1 MRADELRAL
10 SLFDGLA
17 DDQLAELT
25 EGSTEV
31 RVEPGA
37 DLFREGEHAD
47 FWWVLIDGAIDLVR
61 HIGREDTVV
70 AKMDVPGRW
79 AGGFRAW
86 DEHGVYLATGRG
98 VADGRV
104 LRVPA
109 EVLREWFNAWF
120 PFGGHL
126 IEGVYRTARSIES
139 TARQRQSL
147 IRLGTLAAGLAHE
160 INNPAAAATRAV
172 DALETASQVLLSS
185 LGRLAQGEIS
195 ARQFT
200 ELDALRRDIEP
211 QAAILDPLALADREE
226 ALASWL
232 SRHGVV
238 CVWMIAPPLAAAG
251 VTVAWCERVALVLEG
266 PALGPSLEW
275 VASTLSAATLLS
287 ELKDSS
293 RRISELVA
301 AIKSYSQMDR
311 ASVQYIDV
319 TDGIESTLLMLRYKL
334 RDGISVVRDY
344 SADVPRIHAFPG
356 ELNQVW
362 TNLIDN
368 AIDAMAGAGT
378 LRLST
383 RVEGNDV
390 VIEVGDTGPGMPPQV
405 TARAFEAFYTTK
417 DVGTG
422 TGLGL
427 DIAWRIV
434 VERHGGTITID
445 SRPGKTVLRVRIPI
459 RPPVPSGEW
468 PTDRPTA
475 AGPIPGA
482 PQPENRDVAMT
493 PGRAHDHTLSSVI
506 VKPFGA

>member
-1 MRADELRAL
+1 MRASELRAL
-10 SLFDGLA
+10 RLFDGLA
-17 DDQLAELT
+17 DHQLAELAEGGT
-25 EGSTEV
+25 EI

-47 FWWVLIDGAIDLVR
+47 FWWVLIDGAVDLVR

-98 VADGRV
+98 VTDGRV

-109 EVLREWFNAWF
+109 EVLRERFNAWF
-120 PFGGHL
+120 PFGRHL

-139 TARQRQSL
+139 TARQRESL
-147 IRLGTLAAGLAHE
+147 ITLGTLAAGLAHE

-172 DALETASQVLLSS
+172 DALQTASQVLLSS
-185 LGRLAQGEIS
+185 LGRLAHGEIS
-195 ARQFT
+195 ASQFT
-200 ELDALRRDIEP
+200 ALDALRREIEP
-211 QAAILDPLALADREE
+211 QAAILDPLTLTDREE

-238 CVWMIAPPLAAAG
+238 REWMIAPPLVAAG
-251 VTVAWCERVALVLEG
+251 ADVAWCERVALVLEG
-266 PALGPSLEW
+266 PALGPGLEW

-287 ELKDSS
+287 ELKDSN
-293 RRISELVA
+293 RRIFELVG

-311 ASVQYIDV
+311 ASVQDVDV
-319 TDGIESTLLMLRYKL
+319 TDGLESSLLMLGYKL
-334 RDGISVVRDY
+334 RDSVTVVRDY
-344 SADVPRIHAFPG
+344 SADLPRIQAYPG

-383 RVEGNDV
+383 GADGNEV

-405 TARAFEAFYTTK
+405 AARAFEAFYTTK
-417 DVGTG
+417 DVGKG

-427 DIAWRIV
+427 DIAQRIV

-445 SRPGKTVLRVRIPI
+445 SRPGETVLRVRIPY
-459 RPPVPSGEW
+459 RPAANGQ
-468 PTDRPTA
+468 PTRLTTA
-475 AGPIPGA
+475 GSYPRSDSARKTRCG
-482 PQPENRDVAMT
+482 RDT
-493 PGRAHDHTLSSVI
+493 RLCS
-506 VKPFGA
+506 